1 MLSLKSEVP
10 PLASGPIL
18 CLLGAMMC
26 SSVKGVDWDDF
37 QESIIMSQEGES
49 FGTTDITEER
59 STRAQQSFTRDMC
72 ETGALHRDLRCTQEQ
87 PSSQVV
93 HVILCRVPTYIPVS
107 VTVCSHVV
115 ARSYGCPVRS
125 HRVLRVTSSDSAL
138 CEAVRHLLRV
148 LLRGGFQESLPA
160 FVAMITMPFTFSIG
174 YGIIAGLGLWIS
186 IQLLL
191 APLRLYRGESPMVRV
206 RKLWGS
212 AFVEGDEEEQR
223 SGKGTPSTVT
233 PSQSFGEEV

>member
-59 STRAQQSFTRDMC
+59 STRSTR
-72 ETGALHRDLRCTQEQ
+72 APFTQEQ

-107 VTVCSHVV
+107 VTVCSHVI

-125 HRVLRVTSSDSAL
+125 HRVLRGTSSDSAL

-212 AFVEGDEEEQR
+212 AFVEGDEEEKS
-223 SGKGTPSTVT
+223 SGKVTPSTIT